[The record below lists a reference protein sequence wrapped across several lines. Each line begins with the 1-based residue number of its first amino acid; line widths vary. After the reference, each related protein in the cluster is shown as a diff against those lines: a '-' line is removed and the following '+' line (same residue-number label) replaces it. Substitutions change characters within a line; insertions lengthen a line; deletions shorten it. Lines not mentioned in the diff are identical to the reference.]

1 MKKIIISEK
10 ILTEL
15 NISQKNKNKYIGH
28 GAYQYA
34 FQSSDPEKVVKFG
47 RDINKDEE
55 KIIDNKLTVGQFV
68 KRKYWDDELYE
79 FQEMAKYPQY
89 FPIIYRISKEYII
102 LEKLDS
108 NKAKSHYLAILKIIK
123 EFDPNMTFRKLLDA
137 FAEVGV
143 STKLQGNML
152 ATHRYIREYFRET
165 NDFSLLTPYNKFIE
179 LVVSITYLNLFGLDI
194 SPDNFGYDK
203 KGNLKMLD
211 V

>member
-28 GAYQYA
+28 GGYQYA

-68 KRKYWDDELYE
+68 KRKYSDDELYE

-165 NDFSLLTPYNKFIE
+165 NDFSLLTHINETTQPLYN
-179 LVVSITYLNLFGLDI
+179 LNSITTDKLSI
-194 SPDNFGYDK
+194 SN
-203 KGNLKMLD
+203 N